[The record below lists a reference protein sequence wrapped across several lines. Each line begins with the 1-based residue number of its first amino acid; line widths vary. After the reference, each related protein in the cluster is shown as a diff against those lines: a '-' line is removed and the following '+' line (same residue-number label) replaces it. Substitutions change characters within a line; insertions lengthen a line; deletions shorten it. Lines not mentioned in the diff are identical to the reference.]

1 MKNMQ
6 NNQEFNLEL
15 FVKGLKSEDTRNL
28 GMTNSFQ
35 WIMWILAPV
44 YFLLFLLRIIEHPEI
59 GEIGFLFFSLG
70 FLAFA
75 LLFKSLHKDYKDID
89 YGIPTME
96 MLRNVVHRYA
106 FWQTKTFRGII
117 PALLC
122 ALGFSFSGQ
131 RLFPFDS
138 QGIRILAAFGTI
150 MIFIFFSAFIGY
162 LIWRKRQKPI
172 RDQAIIMLQ
181 DMGD

>member
-1 MKNMQ
+1 
-6 NNQEFNLEL
+6 
-15 FVKGLKSEDTRNL
+15 
-28 GMTNSFQ
+28 
-35 WIMWILAPV
+35 
-44 YFLLFLLRIIEHPEI
+44 
-59 GEIGFLFFSLG
+59 
-70 FLAFA
+70 
-75 LLFKSLHKDYKDID
+75 
-89 YGIPTME
+89 ME